1 MCPPA
6 RLCRLLPPVRGEL
19 LQRFNRQ
26 EVEQTEIEMFQIDVD
41 YSTEHVEV
49 DDTIEVTANLM
60 FTPPGSGDAG
70 MIVLD
75 VAVPTGFAPAVETV
89 QALVIE
95 RRQIKRYE
103 IAGRK
108 VILYIEDLK
117 PGEPMQVR
125 FDARAL
131 YPVRAQ
137 PVTSEVYSYY
147 NPHWRGETLGS
158 SVIVTGE

>member
-1 MCPPA
+1 MTTGYE
-6 RLCRLLPPVRGEL
+6 REL
-19 LQRFNRQ
+19 TYRRHDGSISPFG
-26 EVEQTEIEMFQIDVD
+26 DSD
-41 YSTEHVEV
+41 YDRSLWLTAFVLKSFAQANGLV
-49 DDTIEVTANLM
+49 YIEVTANLM

-75 VAVPTGFAPAVETV
+75 IAVPTGFAPAAETV
-89 QALVIE
+89 QALVIA

>member
-1 MCPPA
+1 
-6 RLCRLLPPVRGEL
+6 
-19 LQRFNRQ
+19 
-26 EVEQTEIEMFQIDVD
+26 MFQIDVD

-95 RRQIKRYE
+95 RRQINVTKLP
-103 IAGRK
+103 
-108 VILYIEDLK
+108 V
-117 PGEPMQVR
+117 
-125 FDARAL
+125 AR
-131 YPVRAQ
+131 
-137 PVTSEVYSYY
+137 
-147 NPHWRGETLGS
+147 
-158 SVIVTGE
+158 